1 MKPRQR
7 RGFFILSVTG
17 SGALSC
23 ELRLEQRGD
32 ISFLIPSNLLPE
44 GSVRVAFS
52 TRGGGVSPPPYESL
66 NLAFHV
72 GDEEANVL
80 ENRRVFCSVLGLDP
94 GRLTTAQQVHGNKIA
109 VVGQD
114 LVGRG
119 AFDEETAIPMVDGL
133 ITNLTGVPLAVFL
146 ADCVPIVL
154 FDPLRRAIG
163 IAHAGWK
170 GTYGGIALNLVES
183 LVKVFQS
190 CPENLLAFVGPSI
203 RSCCYEVD
211 AELFQMFKDR
221 FRDEVSERGRLD
233 LVMLNVR
240 QLERGGIFQ
249 KNIHF
254 SRLCT
259 ACKVSLFFSH
269 RVERQTGRQAAIVA
283 LL

>member
-1 MKPRQR
+1 
-7 RGFFILSVTG
+7 
-17 SGALSC
+17 
-23 ELRLEQRGD
+23 
-32 ISFLIPSNLLPE
+32 
-44 GSVRVAFS
+44 VRVVFS
-52 TRGGGVSPPPYESL
+52 TRKGGVSPPPYESL

-80 ENRRVFCSVLGLDP
+80 ENRRVFCSAIGLDL
-94 GRLTTAQQVHGNKIA
+94 GRLTTAQQVHGSKIA

-119 AFDEETAIPMVDGL
+119 AFDEETAIPVVDGL

-170 GTYGGIALNLVES
+170 GTHSGIALNLVES
-183 LVKVFQS
+183 LVGVFRS
-190 CPENLLAFVGPSI
+190 RPENLLAFVGPSI

-221 FRDEVSERGRLD
+221 FRGEVSEQGRLD

-240 QLERGGIFQ
+240 QLKRGGVFQ

-259 ACKVSLFFSH
+259 ACKASLFFSH
-269 RVERQTGRQAAIVA
+269 RAEGQTGRQAAIVA